1 MGLRRRKPV
10 RVPMLTP
17 VHRRK
22 SQQWTCERQNW
33 TMEQWKKICRE
44 EHKKKHPDASVN
56 FSEFFEKCSERWKII
71 SAKEKAK
78 FEELAKQDK
87 VRYDR
92 EMKNYVPPK
101 GKKKKRTK
109 DPSAPKRPPSAFFIF
124 CADHRPKIKSE
135 NPGLSIGNI
144 AKKLV
149 EMWNNTSAEDKQP
162 YEEKAARMKEKYDKD
177 IVAYH
182 GKGKPV
188 PATATKAK
196 KKDEEEDKEEDDDE

>member
-1 MGLRRRKPV
+1 
-10 RVPMLTP
+10 MLTP

-56 FSEFFEKCSERWKII
+56 FSEFFEKCSERWK
-71 SAKEKAK
+71 
-78 FEELAKQDK
+78 
-87 VRYDR
+87 
-92 EMKNYVPPK
+92 
-101 GKKKKRTK
+101 
-109 DPSAPKRPPSAFFIF
+109 
-124 CADHRPKIKSE
+124 SE

-162 YEEKAARMKEKYDKD
+162 YEEKAARMKEKYDKASLPD